1 MNGAIQETEIIR
13 TCLATLHGLL
23 GPDIAA
29 HLEREGAPRRPDFQL
44 TLKTHPPIRLVGEC
58 KTTIAT
64 RTQAHHVMLQTRA
77 FAAGNERV
85 IVFAKWIPEVVAEE
99 FRKNGVFFV
108 DAVGNAYL
116 HHAPQI
122 VIDVRGRRPEAR
134 PGPEPGRIVE
144 AAGLKIC
151 HALLTR
157 PELLKRPL
165 RDIAEEAHV
174 ALGTAQIVIKELIAA
189 RLLVPGKHNERRL
202 GDAKA
207 LIDAFVRGYAIK
219 LRPACLIGRFRH
231 KKNRP
236 DEVLEA
242 FRARLAGTN
251 ARWGLTGGLAAR
263 ELTKHLEP
271 NTVTAFV
278 DERAEEALRAEL
290 FQDKNGPVTLLR
302 VFAPTALAE
311 TRPGRDPM
319 TTPLLTY
326 AELLNEG
333 GPRELETAE
342 MVLERYILPGVDL
355 EPRTK

>member
-1 MNGAIQETEIIR
+1 MNNKNRETDIIR
-13 TCLATLHGLL
+13 ACLATLRGLL
-23 GPDIAA
+23 GPNVAA
-29 HLEREGAPRRPDFQL
+29 PLEREGGPRRPDFEL
-44 TLKTHPPIRLVGEC
+44 TLKTHPQLHLIGEC

-77 FAAGNERV
+77 YAGNERV

-122 VIDVRGRRPEAR
+122 VIDVRGRRPHER

-151 HALLTR
+151 HALLTK

-165 RDIAEEAHV
+165 RDIAEAAHV
-174 ALGTAQIVIKELIAA
+174 ALGTAHIVIKELIAA
-189 RLLVPGKHNERRL
+189 RLLVAGKHNERRL
-202 GDAKA
+202 ADAKA

-236 DEVLEA
+236 DEVLEV
-242 FRARLAGTN
+242 FRARLTGTN
-251 ARWGLTGGLAAR
+251 AQWGLTGGLAAR

-278 DERAEEALRAEL
+278 DERAEEALRDEL
-290 FQDKNGPVTLLR
+290 FQDKNGPIMLLR
-302 VFAPTALAE
+302 LFAPTALAE

-342 MVLERYILPGVDL
+342 MVLERYMLPGVDL
-355 EPRTK
+355 EPRTA